1 MLVRAILASI
11 ACVLFAAGAHAQAV
25 TGSTGYVGS
34 TPIRTMRLCSDYH
47 VESKELLKSVEGTG
61 ARIQKMAAEAQT
73 SDLVVLR
80 ETLDENSAAAQSLAA
95 MGQGVVAQLAL
106 DVPMSDTVPS
116 DVERQRGEK
125 VLRQLTVLKDRV
137 TDLYADSVA
146 FKKRLSQDTKQNQVT
161 RLPK

>member
-95 MGQGVVAQLAL
+95 MGRGVVAQLAL

-116 DVERQRGEK
+116 DVE
-125 VLRQLTVLKDRV
+125 RQLTVLKDRV